1 MKKIR
6 NNSKF
11 LGVNFPCLIG
21 GLGGG
26 LYWKTLVGI
35 SLWLKIK
42 IEIEILEKYL
52 VDEGHDYKIIG
63 TEIHKPVKDKT
74 SKSIQNLKKADI
86 RYSKTFPIF
95 LALSKYDHSYN
106 PCHFRRF

>member
-1 MKKIR
+1 MKRNAQQLKIFWG
-6 NNSKF
+6 KF
-11 LGVNFPCLIG
+11 SWLDC
-21 GLGGG
+21 GGG
-26 LYWKTLVGI
+26 ALLENPDWHQLMV
-35 SLWLKIK
+35 KIK
-42 IEIEILEKYL
+42 IEILEKYL

-63 TEIHKPVKDKT
+63 KEIHKPVKDKT

>member
-11 LGVNFPCLIG
+11 LVVNFPGLIG
-21 GLGGG
+21 GG
-26 LYWKTLVGI
+26 TLLENPDWHQLMV
-35 SLWLKIK
+35 KIK

>member
-21 GLGGG
+21 VGGG